1 MTVFQCMKI
10 IIIIGFASVNPIIL
24 NCWVSIDYII
34 IIIIIIIIIYIY
46 KLRVSFKMKESW
58 KKSRFL

>member
-1 MTVFQCMKI
+1 MKI

-24 NCWVSIDYII
+24 NGWASIGYII

-46 KLRVSFKMKESW
+46 MSHVLLKMKESW

>member
-1 MTVFQCMKI
+1 MTEFQCIKI

-24 NCWVSIDYII
+24 NCWASMGYII

-46 KLRVSFKMKESW
+46 MLYVV
-58 KKSRFL
+58 

>member
-1 MTVFQCMKI
+1 M
-10 IIIIGFASVNPIIL
+10 NPIIITR
-24 NCWVSIDYII
+24 WASIGYII

-46 KLRVSFKMKESW
+46 MLYVVLKMKESW